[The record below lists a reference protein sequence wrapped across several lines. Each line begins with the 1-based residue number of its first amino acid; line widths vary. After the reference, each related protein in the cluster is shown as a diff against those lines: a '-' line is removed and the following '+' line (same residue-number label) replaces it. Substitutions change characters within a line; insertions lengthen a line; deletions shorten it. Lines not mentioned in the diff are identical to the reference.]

1 MKKSILLFSLVLAVS
16 PLFSKST
23 GDWEKAI
30 NEKLDQSKP
39 LEAQEILKEWKSN
52 KGESDPQYWVAGGN
66 IWIAMG
72 YTVPAVIS
80 NLPVGKY
87 KIGKATDDSIP
98 IQDKK
103 TGKTVGQITDG
114 PPQIDRSKM
123 LKAIDCLDH
132 GVQVA
137 PQRLDIF
144 TGRAHLYRLMGD
156 LKGELKALESL
167 ATDPKP
173 KGGRFEDG
181 PGSVMKKSLTDYQ
194 VDMLNAYAREH
205 FEKETAYDDNA
216 GVQVAQLLIRKFPK
230 YAQGYNLM
238 AAAASFKGDWKGSV
252 LWLDKALA
260 VAPADSLVWA
270 NKGRGLEKLKDPAGA
285 RKCYEKII
293 QLNNDPDYVKAAK
306 EELMKLK

>member
-1 MKKSILLFSLVLAVS
+1 MKKTFLLFSLVLAVT
-16 PLFSKST
+16 PLLSKTT

-30 NEKLDQSKP
+30 NAKLDQSKP
-39 LEAQEILKEWKSN
+39 LEAQEILKEWKLN

-72 YTVPAVIS
+72 YEVPAVVT
-80 NLPVGKY
+80 NVPLGTYKLGK
-87 KIGKATDDSIP
+87 GDDQAIP
-98 IQDKK
+98 IQDQK

-114 PPQIDRSKM
+114 PPQIDRPKM
-123 LKAIDCLDH
+123 LKAIDCLNH

-156 LKGELKALESL
+156 LKCELKALESL
-167 ATDPKP
+167 SSDPKP
-173 KGGRFEDG
+173 KDGHFEDG
-181 PGSVMKKSLTDYQ
+181 PGKTMKKNLADYQ
-194 VDMLNAYAREH
+194 VEMLNTYAREH
-205 FEKETAYDDNA
+205 YEKETTYDDNA
-216 GVQVAQLLIRKFPK
+216 GAQVAQLLIRKFPK

-252 LWLDKALA
+252 QWLDKALT

-270 NKGRGLEKLKDPAGA
+270 NKGYGLNKLKDWTGA
-285 RKCYEKII
+285 RKCYEKVLL
-293 QLNNDPDYVKAAK
+293 LNNDPGMVQTAK
-306 EELMKLK
+306 EELKKLK